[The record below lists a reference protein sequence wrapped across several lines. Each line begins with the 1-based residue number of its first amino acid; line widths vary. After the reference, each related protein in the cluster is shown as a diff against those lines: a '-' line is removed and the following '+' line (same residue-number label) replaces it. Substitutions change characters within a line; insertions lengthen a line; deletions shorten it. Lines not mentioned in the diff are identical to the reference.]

1 MVVCAGGADG
11 VDVAMNQPNRQ
22 KAEKEGQ
29 RDAES
34 AEGTD
39 HQQYTAE
46 GSEPPHRNRR
56 GRED

>member
-1 MVVCAGGADG
+1 MIVCAGGADG
-11 VDVAMNQPNRQ
+11 MDVAMNEPNRQ

-34 AEGTD
+34 AKGAD
-39 HQQYTAE
+39 HEQHTAE
-46 GSEPPHRNRR
+46 GGEPPHRHGR